1 MQNLI
6 KLASCQLTFF
16 GLEKTSDR
24 CGRGA
29 LRDLTVLN
37 IIGDFVATGYQ
48 LTDEPLQLDNSLEN
62 PSLAQSVE
70 PKSP

>member
-6 KLASCQLTFF
+6 KPASCQLTFF

-48 LTDEPLQLDNSLEN
+48 LTDEPLTIR
-62 PSLAQSVE
+62 
-70 PKSP
+70 